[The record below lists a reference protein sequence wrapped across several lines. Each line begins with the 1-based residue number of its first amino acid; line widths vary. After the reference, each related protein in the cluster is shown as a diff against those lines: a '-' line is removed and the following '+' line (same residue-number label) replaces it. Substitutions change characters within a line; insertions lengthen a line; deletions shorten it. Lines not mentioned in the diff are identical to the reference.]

1 MTWTF
6 LPFVRGPQ
14 RVLNIGSKKDKEYIN
29 LSDYLKRNT
38 MFSAAS
44 FYKTCLV
51 IHLNWQW
58 WGYKYIEIEVS
69 SQDSIA
75 SSYLIVLQAGNAARE
90 FLQWLLFEATFY
102 RKSLH
107 RHLPLLQ
114 GDLEICNFWK
124 PNYSNSRNKICT
136 IGSRSEAHTWAPQG

>member
-1 MTWTF
+1 
-6 LPFVRGPQ
+6 
-14 RVLNIGSKKDKEYIN
+14 
-29 LSDYLKRNT
+29 

-44 FYKTCLV
+44 FGNNLRCHTFKLTMMRIYR
-51 IHLNWQW
+51 
-58 WGYKYIEIEVS
+58 EVS
-69 SQDSIA
+69 IQDSIGPFLFDSA
-75 SSYLIVLQAGNAARE
+75 AGNAARE

-124 PNYSNSRNKICT
+124 PNYSNSRNKFCT
-136 IGSRSEAHTWAPQG
+136 IGSRSEAHT

>member
-1 MTWTF
+1 M
-6 LPFVRGPQ
+6 
-14 RVLNIGSKKDKEYIN
+14 I
-29 LSDYLKRNT
+29 
-38 MFSAAS
+38 SAAS
-44 FYKTCLV
+44 FGNNLRCHTFKLTMMRIYR
-51 IHLNWQW
+51 
-58 WGYKYIEIEVS
+58 EVS
-69 SQDSIA
+69 IQDSIA
-75 SSYLIVLQAGNAARE
+75 PSYLIVLQAAGSAALE

-136 IGSRSEAHTWAPQG
+136 IGSRSEAHT